1 SLGDG
6 QTFAPELLYSTCERL
21 RVDALGFFDHA
32 FEVEARARRL
42 RRASAEGEPTPFIFK
57 QRGDGCGQRVGVGDW
72 YYRACESVLD
82 YLARALGRR
91 RNDGHAAGQRLGH
104 RHAEGFRARG
114 RDENV
119 ERREEA
125 RRVVP
130 SSRQTHAARQT
141 EFDDEPFDARAVLA
155 AARRVLARD

>member
-1 SLGDG
+1 MPDSSRSAETSSAISSIVAGSL
-6 QTFAPELLYSTCERL
+6 TTVVSPCPRL
-21 RVDALGFFDHA
+21 GVDALGFFDHA

-91 RNDGHAAGQRLGH
+91 RNDGHAAGQRLG
-104 RHAEGFRARG
+104 
-114 RDENV
+114 
-119 ERREEA
+119 
-125 RRVVP
+125 
-130 SSRQTHAARQT
+130 
-141 EFDDEPFDARAVLA
+141 
-155 AARRVLARD
+155 